1 MEFSGNLRDGQ
12 KNKNYFFMNGVSII
26 ICAYNAAK
34 RIIPT
39 LQHLQKQQFSKPV
52 DWEVI
57 VVDNASVD
65 NTSVIASEVWNQDPV
80 TNFSVV
86 REEKPGLMYA
96 RQRGLES
103 ANYEIVSFIDD
114 DNWVES
120 RWVQKVADLFAMNEK
135 IGACSGKSEAVF
147 ESVAPEWFP
156 FFEDSFAVGRQA
168 NESGIVDDKKG
179 YLWGAGFSF
188 RKSLWFTLQ
197 KKGFKNLTVG
207 RQGKNIYAGE
217 DTELCYAFR
226 LLGYQLYYN
235 NDLSLK
241 HYMPEGRMNFSYL
254 EKMSK
259 GFGMA
264 NVHLNCYRAM
274 LYPGFKLNAWWREW
288 LSAIKEIIR
297 QFFISIFST
306 DKRIIWKART
316 RKAYWKGYATQTWN
330 EKSLVKRYVA
340 SVNDIFSAK

>member
-1 MEFSGNLRDGQ
+1 MDFSGDPRDGQ
-12 KNKNYFFMNGVSII
+12 KNKNHFFMSGVSII
-26 ICAYNAAK
+26 ICAYNASK
-34 RIIPT
+34 RIVPT
-39 LQHLQKQQFSKPV
+39 LQHLQKQQFSKPIS
-52 DWEVI
+52 WEVI
-57 VVDNASVD
+57 VVDNASDD
-65 NTSVIASEVWNQDPV
+65 NTSETASEVWNQDPV

-86 REEKPGLMYA
+86 REETPGLMYA

-103 ANYEIVSFIDD
+103 ARYEIVSFIDD

-120 RWVQKVADLFAMNEK
+120 LWVQKVADRFAMNEK
-135 IGACSGKSEAVF
+135 IGACSGRSEAVF
-147 ESVAPEWFP
+147 ESTAPEWFP
-156 FFEDSFAVGRQA
+156 LFESSFAVGRQA
-168 NESGIVDDKKG
+168 NESGIIDDKKG

-188 RKSLWFTLQ
+188 RKSLWFNLK

-207 RQGKNIYAGE
+207 RQGKNIYSGE

-226 LLGYQLYYN
+226 LMGYQLYYD

-241 HYMPEGRMNFSYL
+241 HYMPEGRMNFSYV

-274 LYPGFKLNAWWREW
+274 LYPGFKLNSWWHEW
-288 LSAIKEIIR
+288 LAAVKEIMR
-297 QFFISIFST
+297 QFFVSILST
-306 DKRIIWKART
+306 NKHIVWQARV

-330 EKSLVKRYVA
+330 DKSLVKQYVA